1 MHKTDNKKK
10 KISVSIENKRAFML
24 HAKIKKLHVV
34 LKELVKQEETVRKT
48 GRNMNLQNNIRIM
61 WLMATWKRV
70 IKFRGVI
77 FIRFKPF

>member
-24 HAKIKKLHVV
+24 HAKTKKLHKV

-48 GRNMNLQNNIRIM
+48 RRNMNLQNNIRIM
-61 WLMATWKRV
+61 WLNATWKSN
-70 IKFRGVI
+70 
-77 FIRFKPF
+77 